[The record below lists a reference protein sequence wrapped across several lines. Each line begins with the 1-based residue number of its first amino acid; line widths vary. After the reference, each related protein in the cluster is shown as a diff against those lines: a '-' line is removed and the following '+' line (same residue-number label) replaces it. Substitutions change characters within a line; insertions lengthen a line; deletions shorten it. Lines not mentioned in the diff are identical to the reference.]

1 LAAASPGGGGRVEPC
16 ASRTASL
23 YAVGMPEG
31 RSDIPRELERA
42 LFVEAGHRCAIPT
55 CRAVAPLVIEHI
67 DDWATVRE
75 HTFENMIVLCAN
87 CHGLKGEGPRKL
99 DRKALRQYKINLGI
113 INNRYSDFERR
124 VLEYFTEED
133 RWHLVLPADLDIL
146 VLYLIKDGLLV
157 KVPREK
163 GTWYDEKL
171 TQQGYVLTPAG
182 REFVK
187 NLAAAQPVSSE
198 ANQ

>member
-1 LAAASPGGGGRVEPC
+1 
-16 ASRTASL
+16 
-23 YAVGMPEG
+23 MPEG
-31 RSDIPRELERA
+31 RPDIPRELERA
-42 LFVEAGHRCAIPT
+42 SFVEAGHRCAILT

-75 HTFENMIVLCAN
+75 HRFENMIVLCAN

-113 INNRYSDFERR
+113 LNNRYSDFERR
-124 VLEYFTEED
+124 VLEYFTEKD
-133 RWHLVLPADLDIL
+133 SWHLVLPADLDIL

-163 GTWYDEKL
+163 GTWYDERL
-171 TQQGYVLTPAG
+171 TQQGYVLTLAG
-182 REFVK
+182 QEFVK
-187 NLAAAQPVSSE
+187 KLAAAQPVSCE